1 MIDKTGFELMARY
14 NQWMNEKIYAVCAD
28 IPDAARRKD
37 LGAFFKSIHGTLNHL
52 MYGDKAWMNRFTGQS
67 IENLSMDKE
76 LYSDFDKLRKERE
89 RMDRDIIEWSRRLQ
103 PDWLAADF
111 EFTSKVDN
119 KPRTMPAWALVMHMF
134 NHQTHHRGQVT
145 TLIKQLGHEP
155 GVTDIPF
162 MPQFQAGKQ

>member
-14 NQWMNEKIYAVCAD
+14 NQWMNEKIYSVCAD
-28 IPDAARRKD
+28 IPDVDRKKD

-52 MYGDKAWMNRFTGQS
+52 MYADSAWMNRFTGKPLD
-67 IENLSMDKE
+67 NFKMDHE
-76 LYSDFDKLRKERE
+76 LYSDFDELRKERQSK
-89 RMDRDIIEWSRRLQ
+89 DRDIIEWTSQLQ

-111 EFTSKVDN
+111 DFTSKVDN
-119 KPRTMPAWALVMHMF
+119 KKRCMPAWVLVTHMF

-162 MPQFQAGKQ
+162 MPQFQAGNQ